1 MEDIVKNRRWLKFK
15 KEPCPK
21 FLIENKNYIQKE
33 KNKEEIKKFIYVW
46 LSENKKREKLKYV
59 SLSLF

>member
-1 MEDIVKNRRWLKFK
+1 LEESSLENSYSSFSNSE
-15 KEPCPK
+15 KE
-21 FLIENKNYIQKE
+21 IIRE

>member
-33 KNKEEIKKFIYVW
+33 KKAEEKQSEWGESRSIRVRKEIKGVR
-46 LSENKKREKLKYV
+46 KRIE
-59 SLSLF
+59 F

>member
-33 KNKEEIKKFIYVW
+33 KKAEEKQ
-46 LSENKKREKLKYV
+46 SEWGESRSIRVRRGLG
-59 SLSLF
+59 LL